1 MKKVGKQLILISFFL
16 AVIASA
22 VLFIYLNSLNN
33 SKNLKIASKKITV
46 LVAAQSIPARTKID
60 KKMIAE
66 VQVTDDDIFKGCI
79 KKSSLVIGKY
89 TKESMSKNEVF
100 YKEKLFSSDGT
111 EFSLNI
117 QADHRAISL
126 NVTGDSAVSYLLKP
140 QDYVDIIAYLPEKK
154 DAQKVIRPETA
165 KLILQNI
172 EVLAIDRQSTRDVK
186 QPDKMPN
193 NFLITLSVP
202 TTDIEK
208 IVLAE
213 DIGNLKFALRPLN
226 SEDDAITEGATC
238 EQLLNVNTSEE
249 NVSEENMNSDDIS
262 SAEDIQYTVKKGDT
276 LKSISEAFY
285 GDPDKYPLIKEANNI
300 ENEDIILIGEIII
313 IPSKASSKK

>member
-46 LVAAQSIPARTKID
+46 LVAAQAIPARTKID

-172 EVLAIDRQSTRDVK
+172 EVLAIDSQSTRDVK

-202 TTDIEK
+202 TSDIEK

-213 DIGNLKFALRPLN
+213 DIGNLKLALRPLN
-226 SEDDAITEGATC
+226 SEDDAITEGATW

-249 NVSEENMNSDDIS
+249 NASEENKNSDDIS
-262 SAEDIQYTVKKGDT
+262 NAEDIQYTVKKGDT

-300 ENEDIILIGEIII
+300 EDEDLILIGEIII
-313 IPSKASSKK
+313 IPPKASSKK

>member
-33 SKNLKIASKKITV
+33 SKSSKIASKKITV
-46 LVAAQSIPARTKID
+46 LVAAQAIPARTKID

-89 TKESMSKNEVF
+89 TKESMSKDEVF
-100 YKEKLFSSDGT
+100 YNEKLFSSDGT

-172 EVLAIDRQSTRDVK
+172 EVLAIDRQSARDVK

-213 DIGNLKFALRPLN
+213 DIGNLKLALRPLN

-238 EQLLNVNTSEE
+238 EQLLNVNTSGE
-249 NVSEENMNSDDIS
+249 NASEENTNSDDIS
-262 SAEDIQYTVKKGDT
+262 NAEDIQYTVKKGDT
-276 LKSISEAFY
+276 LKSISEDFY

-313 IPSKASSKK
+313 IPSDTK